1 VTHQKTERFLVTGSA
16 GCIGAWA
23 VRQLVDQEAPVV
35 GFDASENRQRLRLLL
50 SDAALDRVVL
60 KQGDIRK
67 LADLAE
73 VIEKEKITH
82 IVHLA
87 ALQVPFCRS
96 DPILGSEVNVTGVVN
111 VLEAAR
117 RSDGQIR
124 GMSLA
129 SSVAVFGPASEY
141 PGGVADDMSPQ
152 KPVTLYGAYKQ
163 ANEQC
168 ARIYANDWGIGSV
181 SLRPSVIYGPG
192 RDQGITSDPTVAMLA
207 AAAGKPMHIG
217 FGGTATYQHAQD
229 AASYFVQAARLEA
242 NGAQVYNLPGPTA
255 PISEIAAMIEDAGD
269 LPPGSLT
276 WDSGLLP
283 LPSHIEGGRL
293 EAAMPEVK
301 QRSLR
306 EGIAETIEDFRRLLG
321 SGRLQPPASL
331 G

>member
-1 VTHQKTERFLVTGSA
+1 V
-16 GCIGAWA
+16 
-23 VRQLVDQEAPVV
+23 PVV
-35 GFDASENRQRLRLLL
+35 GFDSSENRHRLRLLL
-50 SDAALDRVVL
+50 SDAALAGVQLRL
-60 KQGDIRK
+60 GDIRK
-67 LADLAE
+67 LADLTE
-73 VIEKEKITH
+73 VIRQEKITH

-87 ALQVPFCRS
+87 ALQVPFCRA

-124 GMSLA
+124 GISLA
-129 SSVAVFGPASEY
+129 SSVAVFGPAKDY
-141 PGGVADDMSPQ
+141 PGGVADDMSAQ

-168 ARIYANDWGIGSV
+168 ARIYADDWGIGSV

-192 RDQGITSDPTVAMLA
+192 RDQGLTSDPTVAMLA

-217 FGGTATYQHAQD
+217 FGGIATYQHAQD

-242 NGAQVYNLPGPTA
+242 SDAQVYNVPGPTA
-255 PISEIAAMIEDAGD
+255 PMSEIADMIEEAGN
-269 LPPGSLT
+269 LAPGSLT
-276 WDSGLLP
+276 WEPGLLP
-283 LPSHIEGGRL
+283 LPSHIDGRRL
-293 EAAMPEVK
+293 EAALPEVK

-306 EGIAETIEDFRRLLG
+306 QGVAETIQDFRRLLG

-331 G
+331 D